1 MSNQES
7 NKIIVIGGG
16 YAGLRTVERLAK
28 DPNNEIILFD
38 KNPYHFMQTDV
49 YDLIANEN
57 DFAQVTVDL
66 FTFCMG
72 FDENVVFYKQEI
84 TNIDFKNKKIITPI
98 QRYNYD
104 YLVIAVGSRT
114 KFMPS
119 IPGLREY
126 AYGIKALHRAMYFKQ
141 KFEMSLFNKVD
152 EGGTYCTPIN
162 IIIAGAGLSGV
173 EIAAQMASFSIEF
186 YNRNNFICRK
196 LNIVVINAGKTILKG
211 MDKLLVER
219 SEKRLEEL
227 KIVIK
232 HERKV
237 VSLTSEDVTLSGGE
251 VLPMDFMIFAGGVE
265 PNGLVYDLDLVKNEE
280 EYIVTNDSFQVP
292 EYNEVFAI
300 GDCTTIYNNGET
312 VSPTADVAEQMAE
325 LCSKNITN
333 LILNKPLL
341 KHNIKSRGVLIAL
354 GRGYAVSKLFGIYFN
369 GYIAYKVKKIVERVY
384 AKKLDDR
391 SNIGCKKIFGE

>member
-1 MSNQES
+1 MSNQKS

-28 DPNNEIILFD
+28 NPNNEIILFD

-49 YDLIANEN
+49 YDLIANED

-72 FDENVVFYKQEI
+72 FDENVVFHKQEI
-84 TNIDFKNKKIITPI
+84 IKIDFKNKKVITPI
-98 QRYNYD
+98 QRYSYD

-114 KFMPS
+114 KFMSS
-119 IPGLREY
+119 ISGLREY
-126 AYGIKALHRAMYFKQ
+126 SYGIKALHRAMYFKQ
-141 KFEMSLFNKVD
+141 KFEMSLFNKVR
-152 EGGTYCTPIN
+152 ESGTQCNPLN

-211 MDKLLVER
+211 MDEHLVEK
-219 SEKRLEEL
+219 SQMRLLEL
-227 KIVIK
+227 KVVIK

-237 VSLTSEDVTLSGGE
+237 VELTKESVKLSDGE
-251 VLPMDFMIFAGGVE
+251 ILPMDFMIFAGGVE
-265 PNGLVYDLDLVKNEE
+265 PNGLVYELNLEKNKAG
-280 EYIVTNDSFQVP
+280 YIVTNDSFQVSQ
-292 EYNEVFAI
+292 YSEVFAI
-300 GDCTTIYNNGET
+300 GDCTTIYNDGEA

-333 LILNKPLL
+333 LILRKPLV
-341 KHNIKSRGVLIAL
+341 KHSIKSRGVLIAL

-369 GYIAYKVKKIVERVY
+369 GYIAYKVKKLVEKVY
-384 AKKLDDR
+384 AKRLDYR
-391 SNIGCKKIFGE
+391 SSRGCKKIFDT